1 MSESLEHINDDSI
14 SVLAEQSPRRKSPN
28 IGVDYETGWTRSPV
42 ATVLRNITYATIIGP
57 ISRFIC
63 SPSVQGLRQLDDLQ
77 APVIFAPNHVSHFD
91 TLALLCVLPRRYRK
105 KIVVAAA
112 VDNFFDKKWKCVFYA
127 LFLGTIPVERTR
139 INRKSADVAAELVI
153 DGYNLLIFPEGGR
166 SMSDTMMEFRGGA
179 AYLAKRCQ
187 APVVPVYLEGIRAIM
202 PKGQSGVHRAR
213 ITVHFGAPM
222 YPRSAL
228 VTGRKEEDARRFTVR
243 IQEAVVGLG
252 ATPPTT

>member
-1 MSESLEHINDDSI
+1 
-14 SVLAEQSPRRKSPN
+14 
-28 IGVDYETGWTRSPV
+28 
-42 ATVLRNITYATIIGP
+42 
-57 ISRFIC
+57 
-63 SPSVQGLRQLDDLQ
+63 
-77 APVIFAPNHVSHFD
+77 
-91 TLALLCVLPRRYRK
+91 
-105 KIVVAAA
+105 
-112 VDNFFDKKWKCVFYA
+112 
-127 LFLGTIPVERTR
+127 
-139 INRKSADVAAELVI
+139 
-153 DGYNLLIFPEGGR
+153 
-166 SMSDTMMEFRGGA
+166 MSDTMMEFRGGA

-187 APVVPVYLEGIRAIM
+187 APVVPVYLEGVRAIM